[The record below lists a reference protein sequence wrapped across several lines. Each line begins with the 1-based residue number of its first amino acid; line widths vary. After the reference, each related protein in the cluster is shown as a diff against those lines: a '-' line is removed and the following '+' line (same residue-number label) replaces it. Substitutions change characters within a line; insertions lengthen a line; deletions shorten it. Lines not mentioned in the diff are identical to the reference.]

1 MKNKKI
7 LYLLPS
13 LIYALLIF
21 IVSGLENISIPDF
34 GLNLSD
40 KILHFLAYL
49 LFGLT
54 LYFSIRGYKSDI
66 SLIHQFIL
74 LLSIGSI
81 YALSDEIHQYFVP
94 GRTCDLL
101 DLASDV
107 LGIIVSFFIY
117 KLIYK
122 TIKSRRASIV

>member
-21 IVSGLENISIPDF
+21 IVSGLENISITDI

-40 KILHFLAYL
+40 KILHFSAYL

-54 LYFSIRGYKSDI
+54 LYFSIKGYKSDI
-66 SLIHQFIL
+66 SLINQFIL
-74 LLSIGSI
+74 LFTIGSV
-81 YALSDEIHQYFVP
+81 YALSDEIHQFFVP
-94 GRTCDLL
+94 GRTCDFI
-101 DLASDV
+101 DLAADI
-107 LGIIVSFFIY
+107 LGIIVSFFVY
-117 KLIYK
+117 RLIYK